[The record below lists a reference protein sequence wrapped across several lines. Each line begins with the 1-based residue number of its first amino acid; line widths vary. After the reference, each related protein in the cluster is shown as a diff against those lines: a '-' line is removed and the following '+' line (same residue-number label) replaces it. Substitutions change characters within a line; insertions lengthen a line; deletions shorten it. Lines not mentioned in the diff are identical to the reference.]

1 MCIRKPASTTQSI
14 SASTNI
20 SVTRPSVKSRREKA
34 VVSIP
39 MVLVL
44 SKIPA
49 ELAAPFEPTQATSA
63 NGESMKWRMI
73 CSAFEPEPDAKIA
86 MRCLVNLKS

>member
-1 MCIRKPASTTQSI
+1 
-14 SASTNI
+14 
-20 SVTRPSVKSRREKA
+20 
-34 VVSIP
+34 

-49 ELAAPFEPTQATSA
+49 ELAAPFDPTQATSA
-63 NGESMKWRMI
+63 HGESMKWRMI